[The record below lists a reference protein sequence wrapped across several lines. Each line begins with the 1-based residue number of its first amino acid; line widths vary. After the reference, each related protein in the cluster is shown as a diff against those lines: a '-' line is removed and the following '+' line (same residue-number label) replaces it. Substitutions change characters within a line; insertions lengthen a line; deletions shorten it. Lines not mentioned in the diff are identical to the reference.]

1 MQILCLGEL
10 LIDMFPAEV
19 GRGMTEVSSFR
30 PKPGGAPA
38 NAAVAAARLGAQS
51 GFIGKVGEDIF
62 GRYLEGV
69 LKQEG
74 VDTRGMRF
82 DTQARTTLVFIAMP
96 DVNTAEFIFYR
107 NPGADML
114 LSPEELDTALLQE
127 TQCLHFGSLSLI
139 DEPIRSA
146 TLRAIEI
153 ARAAGAMISFDVNY
167 RPALWQSQE
176 AARLRMLETIPQV
189 DLVKVNDTELALLTG
204 SDDLD
209 PASRSLLRKGPK
221 LCVVTLGAKGSFFQT
236 GQDSEFIPGYEV
248 ETVDATGCGDAFIA
262 SLLFQLVKDGK
273 MLADLSPARLSGA
286 LNYAN
291 AVGALTSLTQGVIPA
306 LPYAHQ
312 VEKFLN

>member
-248 ETVDATGCGDAFIA
+248 ETVDATGCGDGC
-262 SLLFQLVKDGK
+262 SSWSK
-273 MLADLSPARLSGA
+273 MERC
-286 LNYAN
+286 
-291 AVGALTSLTQGVIPA
+291 
-306 LPYAHQ
+306 
-312 VEKFLN
+312 